1 MDIKQ
6 ISSFLLEFFYVLS
19 GIIMLFA
26 AFYTLKDSTHT
37 AKVGTSLFWC
47 ILAVIFIFGKV
58 MPPALVGSLLLVMGA
73 LTVTK
78 QVKVGS
84 IANPSDE
91 FREKQFK
98 KIGGKIFLPSI
109 LLAVS
114 AFAIAQWTK
123 LGGQVAIGLSALI
136 GLIAALWITKSPVK
150 NIALDGDRMLKQV
163 GPASILPQ
171 LLAALGALFTA
182 AGVGEVIS
190 SGISSIIPKGNIL
203 AGVIAYCIGMAL
215 FTMIMG
221 NGFAAFAV
229 ITAGIGVPFVFAQ
242 GANPA
247 IAASLALTAGFC
259 GTLMTPMAANFNVV
273 PAALLEM
280 KNKNKVIT
288 AQVPVAFALLIVHI
302 ILMYYWA
309 F

>member
-58 MPPALVGSLLLVMGA
+58 MPPALVGSLLLVMGG

-84 IANPSDE
+84 IDNPSDE

-288 AQVPVAFALLIVHI
+288 AQVPVAFSLLIVHI